1 MKHIFK
7 ILFATILCLLLWLLI
22 LVFKFENIEKNVNPI
37 NNKARVNKTET
48 DSKKII
54 EDQNSNI
61 SKIDNYLKSSNFN
74 GNITIFKNEKLVMN
88 KGYGYRD
95 FTKQIKNDSNSMY
108 LIGSANKFLTGL
120 ILIQLED
127 EKKIKLTD
135 NVNKYIP
142 HFSDNYPITIRD
154 LMLHQSGLKK
164 YNRNQ
169 SFHGLNQSI
178 VHIKKN
184 GIDPKFYL
192 KYHYNDVNYIILSK
206 VIESVSGMKY
216 KDLLNE
222 YLLNKGHL
230 NHTSLYNE
238 FSKSK
243 YFTKGYLSYELN
255 PIESKPENLDQFFG
269 AGNVY
274 MSTFDL
280 SNLMLNLKYNNI
292 VSPEVKKVIFSNDNT
307 FPKSYRYGFYVFPT
321 HERIHGN
328 FYGNDIVQYSNNEYI
343 ITLASNYI
351 PKPYNNEVEK
361 GLKHIFIKILK
372 QPYKQQ

>member
-1 MKHIFK
+1 
-7 ILFATILCLLLWLLI
+7 
-22 LVFKFENIEKNVNPI
+22 
-37 NNKARVNKTET
+37 
-48 DSKKII
+48 
-54 EDQNSNI
+54 
-61 SKIDNYLKSSNFN
+61 
-74 GNITIFKNEKLVMN
+74 
-88 KGYGYRD
+88 
-95 FTKQIKNDSNSMY
+95 
-108 LIGSANKFLTGL
+108 
-120 ILIQLED
+120 
-127 EKKIKLTD
+127 
-135 NVNKYIP
+135 
-142 HFSDNYPITIRD
+142 
-154 LMLHQSGLKK
+154 
-164 YNRNQ
+164 
-169 SFHGLNQSI
+169 
-178 VHIKKN
+178 
-184 GIDPKFYL
+184 
-192 KYHYNDVNYIILSK
+192 
-206 VIESVSGMKY
+206 Y

-274 MSTFDL
+274 MSTYDL

-361 GLKHIFIKILK
+361 DLKHIFIKILK